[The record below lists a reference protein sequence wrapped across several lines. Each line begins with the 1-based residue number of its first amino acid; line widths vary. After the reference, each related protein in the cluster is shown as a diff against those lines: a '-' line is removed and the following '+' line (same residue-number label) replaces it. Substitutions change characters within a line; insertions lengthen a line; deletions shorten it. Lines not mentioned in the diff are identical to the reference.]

1 MGVQSVYVKCHLPSG
16 SRMVRVMVNEKQ
28 LADMLKG
35 NSSLWSI
42 LNLRVG
48 QRLGIEEEL
57 PILFGN
63 VILKSL
69 REGVFSEEILE
80 IDLSDVPIGTSAVSI
95 PPWWKRLSSSISGL
109 FRSKSS
115 SPSTNGA

>member
-95 PPWWKRLSSSISGL
+95 PPWYITLKPRFLAIFRANLSS
-109 FRSKSS
+109 
-115 SPSTNGA
+115 